1 VRFVPSLQ
9 TCLLV
14 AALGPGA
21 LVVGC
26 DQVSRPDATQPPSVR
41 SLAVQPD
48 SVIADNLPP
57 DQVQDSTVR
66 VPLTIAA
73 SASDPDGSVERVTFT
88 IEPASNPRG
97 TLVGTL
103 SRDQGTQYRRDIA
116 LQVPIATD
124 ELYTVRVF
132 AVDDDS
138 LASNQ
143 SIGHFRF
150 VGK

>member
-1 VRFVPSLQ
+1 V
-9 TCLLV
+9 T
-14 AALGPGA
+14 
-21 LVVGC
+21 
-26 DQVSRPDATQPPSVR
+26 
-41 SLAVQPD
+41 
-48 SVIADNLPP
+48 ADNLPP
-57 DQVQDSTVR
+57 DQVQDSTAR

-103 SRDQGTQYRRDIA
+103 TRDQGTQYRRDIA

-124 ELYTVRVF
+124 KLYTVRVF

>member
-1 VRFVPSLQ
+1 MRVVPRIQ
-9 TCLLV
+9 QCLLV
-14 AALGPGA
+14 AVLGLSV

-26 DQVSRPDATQPPSVR
+26 DQVSRPDAIQSPSVE
-41 SLAVQPD
+41 SLSVVPD
-48 SVIADNLPP
+48 SVIADDLPP
-57 DQVQDSTVR
+57 DQVQDSTAR
-66 VPLTIAA
+66 VPLTIVA
-73 SASDPDGSVERVTFT
+73 SATDPDGTVERVTFT
-88 IEPASNPRG
+88 IEPATSPRG
-97 TLVGTL
+97 TLAGTL
-103 SRDQGTQYRRDIA
+103 TRDQGTQYRRDIA
-116 LQVPIATD
+116 LRVPISTD